1 MFFVIFR
8 LHLGQWNIMALGI
21 FMVMF
26 MAIEGMKTGMMP
38 SSLSALIANNAK
50 VKGTGKY

>member
-8 LHLGQWNIMALGI
+8 LHLSQWNIMALGI

-26 MAIEGMKTGMMP
+26 MAIEEMETEMMP
-38 SSLSALIANNAK
+38 SSLSELIANNVK